1 MNSAQTPPSGPS
13 GEPPVAADTGAGR
26 SLVAGPPRPVAAHA
40 AILPDLAAWA
50 GQIAGLAQT
59 GHTADAL
66 AAMLIHSRHLQT
78 IARTQQDA
86 IAPILSGQ
94 GEDIVA
100 DAITALQASAEGAD
114 DDDSMMAAIRRL
126 RQRSALAVALADL
139 ADTHPVAIQM
149 RWLSDAADAA
159 MRVRCAICCVRQQCA
174 AR

>member
-13 GEPPVAADTGAGR
+13 GESPVAADTGAGR

-40 AILPDLAAWA
+40 AILPDLATWA

-78 IARTQQDA
+78 IARAQQDA

-100 DAITALQASAEGAD
+100 DAITALQTAAEGAD
-114 DDDSMMAAIRRL
+114 DDDRMMTAIRRL

-149 RWLSDAADAA
+149 R
-159 MRVRCAICCVRQQCA
+159 
-174 AR
+174 